1 MLAESQNRRG
11 SKWGS
16 QAGFPFRESRCATA
30 VKPSTTAAKELSQRL
45 LAADWESAG
54 EVCVNLPWGKADV
67 AERKEA
73 GASGTGRSL
82 TQLAEGAAA
91 NLLEV
96 APSDYKEF
104 RGKVGQ
110 LAQQMRDGLPEA
122 DRLALIREVIQEF
135 EHYRGASEDELRN
148 RLRGWRA
155 LASKLLMDLLARTG
169 IDAGSGNAAPLVQKV
184 GSLQTGTEI
193 DGYLIELAEFFSLGN
208 SDNRASRA
216 SQLTAADR
224 STANDNAAG
233 LRGGGAAFKH
243 VSRIMEE
250 DNQGYL
256 VLFQLGCLEMIGE
269 RFGVAAVQDGVMA
282 VSAFLTHSLRSDD
295 AIYHWSDSSL
305 LAVLQTPA
313 SVPIVAAAMRRVIDN
328 NRDITIQMG
337 GRTVM
342 LRVPLEFEIIPI
354 SRLTTAEDLN
364 KLAAPSPSKW

>member
-1 MLAESQNRRG
+1 
-11 SKWGS
+11 
-16 QAGFPFRESRCATA
+16 
-30 VKPSTTAAKELSQRL
+30 
-45 LAADWESAG
+45 
-54 EVCVNLPWGKADV
+54 
-67 AERKEA
+67 
-73 GASGTGRSL
+73 
-82 TQLAEGAAA
+82 
-91 NLLEV
+91 
-96 APSDYKEF
+96 
-104 RGKVGQ
+104 
-110 LAQQMRDGLPEA
+110 MRDGLPEA

-135 EHYRGASEDELRN
+135 EHYRGASEDEMRN

-169 IDAGSGNAAPLVQKV
+169 IDAVSGNAAPLVQKV
-184 GSLQTGTEI
+184 GSLQTGAEI
-193 DGYLIELAEFFSLGN
+193 DSYLIELAVFFSLGN

-256 VLFQLGCLEMIGE
+256 VLFQLGCLDMIGE
-269 RFGVAAVQDGVMA
+269 RFGMAAVQDGVMA

-328 NRDITIQMG
+328 NRDITIKMG